1 MEQKDYYEILG
12 IEKTA
17 NKKQLKD
24 AYRSRA
30 LKYHPDRNKGDPGA
44 AAKMKEINESY
55 AVLSH
60 PEKRKQYDT
69 LRQTYGS
76 SAYGQFRQTYS
87 EQDIFRG
94 SDIQQI
100 FEELS
105 RAFGFRGFNDVFR
118 ESYGPGYQTFE
129 FRKPGAFGRVFVG
142 GSRGGEGRVAN
153 PLLSGHLG
161 RLIKYALRKKWGIEL
176 PERGK
181 NLRDIITVSP
191 ALIQTGGK
199 IRYLCRLTAK
209 ELLVTIPPNIRAGQQ
224 IRLKGMGEKGKGG
237 GEPGDL
243 YIEVRVRN
251 PLLQKV
257 RDIVKGLWS
266 SMRGTGRR

>member
-17 NKKQLKD
+17 NQKQLKD
-24 AYRSRA
+24 AYRNLA
-30 LKYHPDRNKGDPGA
+30 LRYHPDRNKGNPGA

-69 LRQTYGS
+69 LQQTYGS

-105 RAFGFRGFNDVFR
+105 RAFGFRGFDDVFR
-118 ESYGPGYQTFE
+118 ESYGSGYQTFE
-129 FRKPGAFGRVFVG
+129 FRRPGAFGRVFVT
-142 GSRGGEGRVAN
+142 N
-153 PLLSGHLG
+153 PLLGGHLG
-161 RLIKYALRKKWGIEL
+161 RLIRYGLKKKWGIEL

-181 NLRDIITVSP
+181 DLRDIITISP
-191 ALIQTGGK
+191 ALIRTGGK
-199 IRYLCRLTAK
+199 ISYLCRQTAK
-209 ELLVTIPPNIRAGQQ
+209 ELLITIPPNIRQGQK

-251 PLLQKV
+251 PLLQKAREV
-257 RDIVKGLWS
+257 VETLWS
-266 SMRGTGRR
+266 YTRGTGRR

>member
-17 NKKQLKD
+17 NQKQVKD
-24 AYRSRA
+24 AYRNLA
-30 LKYHPDRNKGDPGA
+30 LKHHPDRNKGNPGA

-60 PEKRKQYDT
+60 LEKRKQYDT
-69 LRQTYGS
+69 LQETYGS

-105 RAFGFRGFNDVFR
+105 RAFGFRGFDDVFR
-118 ESYGPGYQTFE
+118 ESYGSGYQTFE
-129 FRKPGAFGRVFVG
+129 FRRPGAFGRVFVG
-142 GSRGGEGRVAN
+142 N
-153 PLLSGHLG
+153 PLLGGHLG
-161 RLIKYALRKKWGIEL
+161 RLIRYGLKKKWGIEL

-181 NLRDIITVSP
+181 DLRDVIRVSP
-191 ALIQTGGK
+191 ALILTGGK
-199 IRYLCRLTAK
+199 IRYLCRQTGK
-209 ELLVTIPPNIRAGQQ
+209 ELLVTIPSNIKAGQQ
-224 IRLKGMGEKGKGG
+224 IRLRGMGENGKGG

-243 YIEVRVRN
+243 YIEVRMRN
-251 PLLQKV
+251 PLLQKMKDFV
-257 RDIVKGLWS
+257 AALWS
-266 SMRGTGRR
+266 FIRGTGH

>member
-1 MEQKDYYEILG
+1 MEQKDYYEILR

-17 NKKQLKD
+17 NQKQLKD
-24 AYRSRA
+24 AYRSLA
-30 LKYHPDRNKGDPGA
+30 LKYHPDRNKGDSGA

-69 LRQTYGS
+69 LQQTYGS

-105 RAFGFRGFNDVFR
+105 RAFGFRGFDDVFR
-118 ESYGPGYQTFE
+118 ESYGSGYQTFE
-129 FRKPGAFGRVFVG
+129 FRRPGAFGRVF
-142 GSRGGEGRVAN
+142 EAN
-153 PLLSGHLG
+153 PLLGGHLG
-161 RLIKYALRKKWGIEL
+161 RLIRYGLKKKWGIEL

-181 NLRDIITVSP
+181 DLRDIITVSP
-191 ALIQTGGK
+191 ALIQTEGK
-199 IRYLCRLTAK
+199 ISYLCRQTAK
-209 ELLVTIPPNIRAGQQ
+209 ELLVTIPPNIRAGQH

-251 PLLQKV
+251 PLLQKLREFV
-257 RDIVKGLWS
+257 GALWS

>member
-1 MEQKDYYEILG
+1 MDQKDYYEILG

-17 NKKQLKD
+17 NQKQVKD
-24 AYRSRA
+24 AYRSLA
-30 LKYHPDRNKGDPGA
+30 LKYHPDRNKGNPGA
-44 AAKMKEINESY
+44 AARMKEINESY

-60 PEKRKQYDT
+60 PEKRKEYDT
-69 LRQTYGS
+69 LQQTYGS

-105 RAFGFRGFNDVFR
+105 RAFGFRGFDDVFR
-118 ESYGPGYQTFE
+118 ESYGEGYRTFE
-129 FRKPGAFGRVFVG
+129 FRRPGAFGRVFVG
-142 GSRGGEGRVAN
+142 GSRGGDGRVAN
-153 PLLSGHLG
+153 PLLGGYLG
-161 RLIKYALRKKWGIEL
+161 RLIRYGLKKKWGIEL

-181 NLRDIITVSP
+181 DLRDVITVSP

-199 IRYLCRLTAK
+199 IRYLCRQTAR
-209 ELLVTIPPNIRAGQQ
+209 ELLVTIPSNIRAGQQ
-224 IRLKGMGEKGKGG
+224 IRLKGMGEGGKGG
-237 GEPGDL
+237 GESGDL

-257 RDIVKGLWS
+257 REFAEELWS
-266 SMRGTGRR
+266 SIRGIGRG

>member
-1 MEQKDYYEILG
+1 LQ
-12 IEKTA
+12 
-17 NKKQLKD
+17 
-24 AYRSRA
+24 
-30 LKYHPDRNKGDPGA
+30 
-44 AAKMKEINESY
+44 
-55 AVLSH
+55 
-60 PEKRKQYDT
+60 
-69 LRQTYGS
+69 QTYGS

-105 RAFGFRGFNDVFR
+105 RAFGFRGFDDVFR

-129 FRKPGAFGRVFVG
+129 FRRPGAFGRVFVG
-142 GSRGGEGRVAN
+142 GSRSGEGRAAN
-153 PLLSGHLG
+153 PLLGGYLG
-161 RLIKYALRKKWGIEL
+161 KLIRYGLKKKWGIEL

-181 NLRDIITVSP
+181 DLRDMITVSP
-191 ALIQTGGK
+191 TLIQTGGK
-199 IRYLCRLTAK
+199 ISYLCRQTTK

-224 IRLKGMGEKGKGG
+224 IRLKGIGEKGKGG

-251 PLLQKV
+251 PMLQET
-257 RDIVKGLWS
+257 RDFARKIWS

>member
-17 NKKQLKD
+17 NPKQVKD
-24 AYRSRA
+24 AYRNLA
-30 LKYHPDRNKGDPGA
+30 LKHHPDRNKGNSAA

-55 AVLSH
+55 AVLSDLA
-60 PEKRKQYDT
+60 KRKRYDA
-69 LRQTYGS
+69 LQETYGS

-105 RAFGFRGFNDVFR
+105 RAFGFRGFDDIFR
-118 ESYGPGYQTFE
+118 ESYGPGYETFK
-129 FRKPGAFGRVFVG
+129 FRRPGAFGRVFAADSPILG
-142 GSRGGEGRVAN
+142 GQ
-153 PLLSGHLG
+153 LG
-161 RLIKYALRKKWGIEL
+161 RLIKYGLKKKWGIEL
-176 PERGK
+176 PEKGEDLK
-181 NLRDIITVSP
+181 DIITVSP
-191 ALIQTGGK
+191 LLIQTGGK
-199 IRYLCRLTAK
+199 IRYLGRKTDR

-224 IRLKGMGEKGKGG
+224 IRLKGIGEKGKGG

-251 PLLQKV
+251 PMLQKM
-257 RDIVKGLWS
+257 RDSAAALWS
-266 SMRGTGRR
+266 TIQRK